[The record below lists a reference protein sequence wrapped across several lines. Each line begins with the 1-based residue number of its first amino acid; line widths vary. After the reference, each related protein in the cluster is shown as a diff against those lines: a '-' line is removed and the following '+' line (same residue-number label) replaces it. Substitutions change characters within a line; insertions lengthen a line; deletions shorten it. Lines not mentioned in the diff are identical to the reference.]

1 MAEEEAMHADKDDHD
16 NRVLKFADRYALA
29 DKNKVQF
36 FLQKSKVQFSFSL
49 GLVQQVC

>member
-29 DKNKVQF
+29 DKNKV
-36 FLQKSKVQFSFSL
+36 
-49 GLVQQVC
+49 